1 MTEVPEQRGGV
12 GVGGRVLRGI
22 LLVAAPC
29 VFFLLLELFLA
40 TLDYGGRHPLFIE
53 SENLP
58 GRLEANPKAIQ
69 RHFPG
74 RDTKLGIDPIP
85 FKLAKPD
92 GGLRIVVQGGS
103 TAAGFPFGRWAG
115 LAGMLG
121 DRLEAVAPE
130 REIEVI
136 STAMAAVNSYTL
148 LDFVD
153 EIIAIQ
159 PDAVLIYA
167 GHNEFLGIFGA
178 GSALTAER
186 SRAATRLHLRL
197 SRFRVYQLL
206 DVLLAAARETNAG
219 DDEKRRGSGDT
230 LMAHAASSAEIPLD
244 SAVFELGLKQ
254 FGGNL
259 REILSRYQRA
269 GIPVFLGTLVSNE
282 RNHAPFAG
290 SLSDEVD
297 PVQSEALLLHAAQ
310 ARADRNWNAARSA
323 LEALLRLDPKA
334 ADVWFSLAQVEQSAG
349 NRDAARRAFRLAKE
363 HDRLRFRAPEAFNQL
378 IRRLAEE
385 FDAEIVDVEA
395 HFAARAP
402 IGVVGEELMLE
413 HLHPNAD
420 GYFLLADA
428 FYQALVSREF
438 ISLAGNSP
446 SRDEARRDKPI
457 TVLDRVLAAQ
467 TVREIRGDF
476 PFRPDRIDVP
486 FPEPR
491 TPIEEIAKRLYD
503 DPTTWLDCM
512 ESLLQLHLD
521 AGRVRDAAVVARVT
535 AQAVPWEPAPNLAA
549 ARLLL
554 KLGQKRRALIY
565 LERSREAD
573 PDDPATLQLLVRL
586 HLALEHEEQAR
597 EALGRLEVVAPEH
610 PAVLDFESFKQ
621 RIANGMRPKEQAGPQ
636 RE

>member
-1 MTEVPEQRGGV
+1 MTEVPEQRGGL
-12 GVGGRVLRGI
+12 GVVGRVLRGI
-22 LLVAAPC
+22 LLVAAPLA
-29 VFFLLLELFLA
+29 FLGLLEVFLA

-58 GRLEANPKAIQ
+58 GWLEPNPRAIQ
-69 RHFPG
+69 RYFPG

-85 FKLAKPD
+85 FKREKPE

-121 DRLEAVAPE
+121 DRLEAVDPE
-130 REIEVI
+130 SEIEVI

-153 EIIAIQ
+153 EIIEIQ
-159 PDAVLIYA
+159 PGAVLIYA

-178 GSALTAER
+178 GSALTAAR
-186 SRAATRLHLRL
+186 SRAATLLHLRL

-206 DVLLAAARETNAG
+206 DVLLAVIRETNAG
-219 DDEKRRGSGDT
+219 DAEERVGGGDT

-244 SAVFELGLKQ
+244 SSVFELGLKQ
-254 FGGNL
+254 FEGNL
-259 REILSRYQRA
+259 REILRRYQRA

-290 SLSDEVD
+290 GISDAVD
-297 PVQSEALLLHAAQ
+297 AAQSEALHLEAAQ
-310 ARADRNWNAARSA
+310 ARADGNWKAARSV
-323 LEALLRLDPKA
+323 LETLLRLDPRA
-334 ADVWFSLAQVEQSAG
+334 ADVWFALAQVEQSAG
-349 NRDAARRAFRLAKE
+349 NSGAARRAFRMAKE

-378 IRRLAEE
+378 IRQVAEE
-385 FDAEIVDVEA
+385 FDAESVDVEA

-402 IGVVGEELMLE
+402 LGVVGEELMLE
-413 HLHPNAD
+413 HLHPNAN

-428 FYQALVSREF
+428 FYQALVRGRF
-438 ISLAGNSP
+438 ISVAADSP
-446 SRDEARRDKPI
+446 SRDEARRDMPI

-476 PFRPDRIDVP
+476 PFRPERIDVP
-486 FPEPR
+486 FPTPR
-491 TPIEEIAKRLYD
+491 TPIEEIAQRLYD

-521 AGRVRDAAVVARVT
+521 TGRVRDAAVVARVT
-535 AQAVPWEPAPNLAA
+535 AQAVPWERAPNLAA
-549 ARLLL
+549 AQLLL
-554 KLGQKRRALIY
+554 RLGQKRRALVY
-565 LERSREAD
+565 LERSWEAD

-597 EALGRLEVVAPEH
+597 AALAQLEVVSPEH
-610 PAVLDFESFKQ
+610 PAVLDFDGFRK
-621 RIANGMRPKEQAGPQ
+621 RIAKGLRAKKKQPE
-636 RE
+636 